1 MCGSPSCFVLLRVPG
16 TIGTIRQA
24 VLFEQQYLV
33 TMEQLR
39 QLLYILWNR
48 TNGSHSKVFENLL

>member
-1 MCGSPSCFVLLRVPG
+1 MFDSPCFVLLEVPV
-16 TIGTIRQA
+16 TIGTIRHA

-39 QLLYILWNR
+39 QLLYVLCNR
-48 TNGSHSKVFENLL
+48 TNGSHS